1 MKWHF
6 CLFSTSELNDDKWYL
21 YLCISLGFCFG
32 VALIFWKLW
41 TTKHVRV
48 ILLWTMMLAAVML
61 LLRSFAKKN
70 TWIFTGC
77 CCCSLSENLDWILV
91 NICDFTHCCSWS
103 HHVGDFNWWGMCFWR
118 FQFWK
123 YHFYVCSDLQITFIH
138 MFRLADHCYLFHI
151 LAICISLV
159 MTISFILSIR
169 FCMCYFVSINWQTY
183 RRCAALSF
191 MPHRLPQRVVP
202 GSTNSSA
209 IVL

>member
-1 MKWHF
+1 MLTSSVILNVKWQF

-48 ILLWTMMLAAVML
+48 ILVWTMMLAAAML
-61 LLRSFAKKN
+61 LLWSFAKK
-70 TWIFTGC
+70 IPEY
-77 CCCSLSENLDWILV
+77 LLDAVAVACLKIWTEYLWILV

-118 FQFWK
+118 FQLWK
-123 YHFYVCSDLQITFIH
+123 YQFYVCSDLQITFIH

-151 LAICISLV
+151 RNCWNARDLQN
-159 MTISFILSIR
+159 T
-169 FCMCYFVSINWQTY
+169 
-183 RRCAALSF
+183 
-191 MPHRLPQRVVP
+191 
-202 GSTNSSA
+202 
-209 IVL
+209 